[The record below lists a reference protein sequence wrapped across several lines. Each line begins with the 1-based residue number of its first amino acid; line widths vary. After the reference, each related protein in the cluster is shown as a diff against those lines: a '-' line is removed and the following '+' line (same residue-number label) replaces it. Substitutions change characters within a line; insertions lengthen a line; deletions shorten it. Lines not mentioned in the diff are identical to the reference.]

1 MTDEEYAV
9 QKEIY
14 LMNVEK
20 ADGENK
26 INAEKERFAKEM
38 ADFCP
43 DDVSKYELAPKR
55 IKKPFMMRVKE
66 RIEKYKIKLK
76 NTF

>member
-1 MTDEEYAV
+1 MTEEEYAV
-9 QKEIY
+9 QKELY

-20 ADGENK
+20 EESEKK

-38 ADFCP
+38 AELCP
-43 DDVSKYELAPKR
+43 DDISKYELSPKR
-55 IKKPFMMRVKE
+55 IKKPFMMRVREKIE
-66 RIEKYKIKLK
+66 RYKIRLK

>member
-1 MTDEEYAV
+1 MTEEEYAV

-14 LMNVEK
+14 LMNAEK
-20 ADGENK
+20 VDGEKK

-38 ADFCP
+38 ADLCP